1 GNCDLS
7 KEIGRV
13 IVFYAKANNQA
24 SGAGIAIRAR
34 DAGVAA
40 AKAAAAS
47 SAAQAAA
54 AAAQS
59 AARTAAQTA
68 ATAAQAAAQGINSA
82 AQTTAASVS
91 QGARQGVYT
100 VRVWAAPRLESA
112 ADYVT
117 ATAAP
122 TVSSALR
129 STAQQVRPPDPRR
142 RSMRSVLAWSLLG
155 AAIAAALGA
164 AGVMIRQRY
173 QTAMAADTEVDE
185 SGETPAG
192 ADAAK
197 TDSAPE
203 AGTSTDAGVNG
214 RVSAS
219 GW

>member
-1 GNCDLS
+1 M
-7 KEIGRV
+7 
-13 IVFYAKANNQA
+13 FYAKADNQA
-24 SGAGIAIRAR
+24 SGSSIAIRAR

-47 SAAQAAA
+47 TAAQAAA

-68 ATAAQAAAQGINSA
+68 ATAAQAAAQGMNTA
-82 AQTTAASVS
+82 AQTAAASAS

-100 VRVWAAPRLESA
+100 ARGWAAPRLESA
-112 ADYVT
+112 ADYVS

-122 TVSSALR
+122 KVSSALR
-129 STAQQVRPPDPRR
+129 STAQQVKVRPPEPPRR
-142 RSMRSVLAWSLLG
+142 GIRSVLTWSLLG

-164 AGVMIRQRY
+164 AGAMIWKRY
-173 QTAMAADTEVDE
+173 QAAMAADTEVDE
-185 SGETPAG
+185 AGETPAP

>member
-1 GNCDLS
+1 MN
-7 KEIGRV
+7 I
-13 IVFYAKANNQA
+13 
-24 SGAGIAIRAR
+24 
-34 DAGVAA
+34 
-40 AKAAAAS
+40 
-47 SAAQAAA
+47 
-54 AAAQS
+54 
-59 AARTAAQTA
+59 AAQTA
-68 ATAAQAAAQGINSA
+68 AANA
-82 AQTTAASVS
+82 S

-100 VRVWAAPRLESA
+100 ARGWAAPRLESA

-129 STAQQVRPPDPRR
+129 STAQQVKVRPPDPPR
-142 RSMRSVLAWSLLG
+142 RSMRSALTWSLLG
-155 AAIAAALGA
+155 VAIAAALGA
-164 AGVMIRQRY
+164 AGAMIWKRY
-173 QTAMAADTEVDE
+173 QAAMAADTEVDE
-185 SGETPAG
+185 AGETPAP

>member
-1 GNCDLS
+1 
-7 KEIGRV
+7 
-13 IVFYAKANNQA
+13 VFYAKADNEA
-24 SGAGIAIRAR
+24 SGSNIAIRAR

-47 SAAQAAA
+47 ATAQAAA

-68 ATAAQAAAQGINSA
+68 ATAAQAAAQWTNNA
-82 AQTTAASVS
+82 AQTAATSVN
-91 QGARQGVYT
+91 QGARQGMYSA
-100 VRVWAAPRLESA
+100 RVWAAPRLEGA

-117 ATAAP
+117 ETAAP

-129 STAQQVRPPDPRR
+129 STAQQVRPPEPPQRGI
-142 RSMRSVLAWSLLG
+142 RSLLTWSLLG

-164 AGVMIRQRY
+164 AGAMIWKKY
-173 QTAMAADTEVDE
+173 QAEMAADTEADE
-185 SGETPAG
+185 AGETPVPG
-192 ADAAK
+192 DAAT
-197 TDSAPE
+197 TDSVPE